1 MQTNSQLE
9 LAYRV
14 IRETNSNLFLT
25 GKAGTGKTTFLKRL
39 KEESPKR
46 MVVVAPT
53 GVAAIN
59 AGGVTIHS
67 FFQIPFGP
75 YLPGQKSLSK
85 EVSKLRKEKLN
96 IMRTLDLLVIDE
108 ISMVRADL
116 LDCVDDVLR
125 RVRRSSSPF
134 GGVQLLMIGDT
145 QQLTPVVKDDEWAM
159 LHDVYDTPY
168 FFSSRALRGT
178 NFACVELKQVF
189 RQEDEAFVALL
200 NKIRDNQV
208 DDKTL
213 AELNKRYL
221 PHFNPDDSEGYI
233 RLTTHNATAQRLNE
247 SKLSALKTKPHTFK
261 ANIEGTFPEYAYPT
275 DAELVLKENAQ
286 VMFIKNDSSPEK
298 RYYNGKV
305 GVVKSIDGEDIVV
318 EDRRTGDL
326 ITVGRESWENVR
338 YELNKETNEIEEKVD
353 GLFEQYPLKTA
364 WAITIHKSQGLTF
377 ERAIIDAAASFS
389 HGQVYVAL
397 SRCKRLEGIVLSSPI
412 SLASIRHDSRVD
424 MFNQEAETRVPDND
438 SLKTMHRDYFAQ
450 LAEEQFTF
458 NPISIPLHS
467 LQRLMAESFSKLY
480 PAVLASVDGSV
491 PELESKV
498 TSVAIRFVAQVRAMA
513 AESSDVDR
521 DERIKERTQKAAAYF
536 LRECE
541 TIISPVLSSLASVQ
555 TDNKELAKH
564 FNDLLT
570 SLQEGYDEK
579 MATLR
584 ACGEGFSV
592 ASFLRAKTD
601 AIVSA
606 KADEARKKGKEKY
619 ASLSAD
625 ILHPELY
632 ERLRE
637 WRKDEADAQ
646 NYPAYMVL
654 AQKALINIANLM
666 PANEAE
672 LLQVQGVG
680 KGIVSRYG
688 EDILAVVEECVE
700 QFGYERKPMAEAAES
715 VRPPKR
721 TSVNK
726 REKEKGE
733 STYDITLRMY
743 KAGKTTKEIA
753 EERGLAESTI
763 ESHLLRCVEHGEL
776 DAEEV
781 CPPDRLKEVSAF
793 IDQHPEMG
801 VGDLRKECGE
811 KYTWAEIRLAL
822 MENKKAAVA
831 SESPK
836 GKDDGLGLSSVMDWI
851 KHINI

>member
-1 MQTNSQLE
+1 MMQTNSQLE
-9 LAYRV
+9 LACRV

-247 SKLSALKTKPHTFK
+247 SKLSALKTKPYTFK
-261 ANIEGTFPEYAYPT
+261 AKIEGAFPEYAYPT

-318 EDRRTGDL
+318 EDRQTGDL

-353 GLFEQYPLKTA
+353 GVFEQYPLKTA

-397 SRCKRLEGIVLSSPI
+397 SRCKRLEGMVLSSPI
-412 SLASIRHDSRVD
+412 SLAAIRHDSRVD
-424 MFNQEAETRVPDND
+424 MFNQEAETREPDND

-480 PAVLASVDGSV
+480 PAVLASVDGAV

-498 TSVAIRFVAQVRAMA
+498 TSVATRFVAQVRAMA
-513 AESSDVDR
+513 AESDDVDH

-584 ACGEGFSV
+584 ACSEGFGV
-592 ASFLRAKTD
+592 KRYLKAKCD
-601 AIVSA
+601 ALL
-606 KADEARKKGKEKY
+606 ERKSSQAEKPQKTPPRTE
-619 ASLSAD
+619 D
-625 ILHPELY
+625 VTHPELY
-632 ERLRE
+632 EELRK
-637 WRKDEADAQ
+637 WRREIADDEGL
-646 NYPAYMVL
+646 PAYMVL
-654 AQKALINIANLM
+654 SQNALIGIANFL
-666 PANEAE
+666 PTNENE
-672 LLQVQGVG
+672 LLLIRGMG
-680 KGIVSRYG
+680 KQKVRTYG
-688 EDILAVVEECVE
+688 EEIISIVQACMD
-700 QFGYERKPMAEAAES
+700 QYGYQRSSLLDDFATNASASSK
-715 VRPPKR
+715 
-721 TSVNK
+721 
-726 REKEKGE
+726 
-733 STYDITLRMY
+733 
-743 KAGKTTKEIA
+743 KAGKKKRMVGETFAITLNLFRQGKTVKEIA
-753 EERGLAESTI
+753 EERGLVESTI
-763 ESHLLRCVEHGEL
+763 ESHLLYCVEHDEL

-793 IDQHPEMG
+793 VDQHPEMG
-801 VGDLRKECGE
+801 VSDLRKECGE

>member
-1 MQTNSQLE
+1 MMQTNSQLE
-9 LAYRV
+9 LAFRIV
-14 IRETNSNLFLT
+14 RETNSNLFLT
-25 GKAGTGKTTFLKRL
+25 GKAGTGKTTFLKNL

-46 MVVVAPT
+46 MIVVAPT

-75 YLPGQKSLSK
+75 YLPGKNTLSK
-85 EVSKLRKEKLN
+85 DVSKLRKEKMN

-125 RVRRSSSPF
+125 RVRRSSDPF

-145 QQLTPVVKDDEWAM
+145 QQLTPVVKDDEWAL
-159 LHDVYDTPY
+159 LHEVYETPY
-168 FFSSRALRGT
+168 FFSSQALRRT
-178 NFACVELKQVF
+178 NFSCVELKQIF
-189 RQEDEAFVALL
+189 RQEDEAFIAML

-208 DDKTL
+208 DDATL
-213 AELNKRYL
+213 AELNSHCK

-261 ANIEGTFPEYAYPT
+261 ARIEGIFPEYAYPT

-305 GVVKSIDGEDIVV
+305 GVVKSIDGEDVVV
-318 EDRRTGDL
+318 EDRQTGDL
-326 ITVGRESWENVR
+326 ISVGRESWENVR

-397 SRCKRLEGIVLSSPI
+397 SRCKRLEGMVLSSPI
-412 SLASIRHDSRVD
+412 TLASIRHDSRVD
-424 MFNQEAETRVPDND
+424 LFNREMEERVPDND
-438 SLKTMHRDYFAQ
+438 RIADLHRDYFVT
-450 LAEEQFTF
+450 LVSEQFSF
-458 NPISIPLHS
+458 DRIFSS
-467 LQRLMAESFSKLY
+467 LRDMRRLLSESFAKLY
-480 PAVLASVDGSV
+480 PNALATVDHSLSEFVTRVGDIGAKFVGQVRQLATESGDVDGDA
-491 PELESKV
+491 K
-498 TSVAIRFVAQVRAMA
+498 IR
-513 AESSDVDR
+513 
-521 DERIKERTQKAAAYF
+521 ERTQKAAAYF
-536 LRECE
+536 QKECE
-541 TIISPVLSSLASVQ
+541 TIVSPALEALVPIQ

-564 FNDLLT
+564 FNDILS

-579 MATLR
+579 IATLR
-584 ACGEGFSV
+584 ACADGFSV

-606 KADEARKKGKEKY
+606 KTDEARKKGKEKY

-654 AQKALINIANLM
+654 AQKALVNIANLM

-721 TSVNK
+721 VSGRK
-726 REKEKGE
+726 SEKEKGE

-743 KAGKTTKEIA
+743 KAGKSTKEIA
-753 EERGLAESTI
+753 EERGLVESTI
-763 ESHLLRCVEHGEL
+763 ESHLLRCVERGEL
-776 DAEEV
+776 DADV
-781 CPPDRLKEVSAF
+781 ICPSDRLKEVSAF
-793 IDQHPEMG
+793 IAQHPDMG

-822 MENKKAAVA
+822 MEEKRA
-831 SESPK
+831 SVS
-836 GKDDGLGLSSVMDWI
+836 
-851 KHINI
+851 

>member
-1 MQTNSQLE
+1 MMQTNSQLE

-75 YLPGQKSLSK
+75 YLPGQKSLTK

-159 LHDVYDTPY
+159 LHEVYDTPY

-178 NFACVELKQVF
+178 NFSCVELKQVF

-233 RLTTHNATAQRLNE
+233 RLTTHNAVAQRLNE
-247 SKLSALKTKPHTFK
+247 AKLSALKTKAYTFK
-261 ANIEGTFPEYAYPT
+261 AKIEGTFPEYAYPT

-318 EDRRTGDL
+318 EDRQTGDL
-326 ITVGRESWENVR
+326 ITVGRESWENMR
-338 YELNKETNEIEEKVD
+338 YELNKTTNEIEEKVD

-397 SRCKRLEGIVLSSPI
+397 SRCKRLEGMVLSSPI
-412 SLASIRHDSRVD
+412 SLAAIRHDSRVD
-424 MFNQEAETRVPDND
+424 LFNQEAETRVPDND
-438 SLKTMHRDYFAQ
+438 SLKAMHRDYFVQ

-458 NPISIPLHS
+458 RPISVPLHS
-467 LQRLMAESFSKLY
+467 LQRLLGESFTKLY
-480 PAVLASVDGSV
+480 PAVLSMVDGAV

-498 TSVAIRFVAQVRAMA
+498 TGVATRFVAQIRAMA
-513 AESSDVDR
+513 AESSDVDH
-521 DERIKERTQKAAAYF
+521 DERINERTQKAAEYF

-570 SLQEGYDEK
+570 SLQEGYDGK
-579 MATLR
+579 VATLR
-584 ACGEGFSV
+584 ACSEGFGVKSYLK
-592 ASFLRAKTD
+592 ANCD
-601 AIVSA
+601 ALL
-606 KADEARKKGKEKY
+606 ARKSSQQEKQPK
-619 ASLSAD
+619 SLPLMD
-625 ILHPELY
+625 DVMHPELY
-632 ERLRE
+632 EELRK
-637 WRKDEADAQ
+637 WRKMVSDEEAL
-646 NYPAYMVL
+646 PAYMVL
-654 AQKALINIANLM
+654 SQNALIGIANFLPM
-666 PANEAE
+666 NEEE
-672 LLQVQGVG
+672 LLMVRGVG
-680 KGIVSRYG
+680 KQKVRAYG
-688 EDILAVVEECVE
+688 EEIISLVQASVD
-700 QFGYERKPMAEAAES
+700 QYGYQRSSLLDEIVTNASASAKKTS
-715 VRPPKR
+715 KKKR
-721 TSVNK
+721 MV
-726 REKEKGE
+726 GE
-733 STYDITLRMY
+733 TFAITLNLFRQ
-743 KAGKTTKEIA
+743 GKTVKEIA
-753 EERGLAESTI
+753 EERGLVESTI
-763 ESHLLRCVEHGEL
+763 ESHLLYCVEHDEL

-781 CPPDRLKEVSAF
+781 CPPERLKEVRSF
-793 IDQHPEMG
+793 VRNHPDMG

-811 KYTWAEIRLAL
+811 QYSWAEIRLAL
-822 MENKKAAVA
+822 LVNKKDAELSDLPQGRAV
-831 SESPK
+831 
-836 GKDDGLGLSSVMDWI
+836 V
-851 KHINI
+851 

>member
-159 LHDVYDTPY
+159 LHEVYDTPY

-261 ANIEGTFPEYAYPT
+261 ARIEGTFPEYAYPT

-305 GVVKSIDGEDIVV
+305 GVVKNIDGEDIVV

-397 SRCKRLEGIVLSSPI
+397 SRCKRLEGMVLSSPI

-480 PAVLASVDGSV
+480 PAVLSSVDGAV

-498 TSVAIRFVAQVRAMA
+498 TSVAVRFVAQVRVMA
-513 AESSDVDR
+513 AESSDVDH

-541 TIISPVLSSLASVQ
+541 TILSPVLSSLASVQ

-570 SLQEGYDEK
+570 AMQEGYDGK
-579 MATLR
+579 VATLQ
-584 ACGEGFSV
+584 ACSEGFV
-592 ASFLRAKTD
+592 LKRYLKTKCD
-601 AIVSA
+601 ALLERKSSQTE
-606 KADEARKKGKEKY
+606 KAQKNLPLMD
-619 ASLSAD
+619 D
-625 ILHPELY
+625 VMHPELY
-632 ERLRE
+632 EELRK
-637 WRKDEADAQ
+637 WRKMVSDEEAL
-646 NYPAYMVL
+646 PAYMVL
-654 AQKALINIANLM
+654 SQNALIGIANFLPM
-666 PANEAE
+666 NEEE
-672 LLQVQGVG
+672 LLMVRGVG
-680 KGIVSRYG
+680 KQKVRAYG
-688 EDILAVVEECVE
+688 EEIISLVQASVD
-700 QFGYERKPMAEAAES
+700 QYGYQRSSLLDEIATNTSASTKKAS
-715 VRPPKR
+715 KKKR
-721 TSVNK
+721 MV
-726 REKEKGE
+726 GE
-733 STYDITLRMY
+733 TFAITLNLFRQ
-743 KAGKTTKEIA
+743 GKTVKEIS
-753 EERGLAESTI
+753 EERGLVESTI
-763 ESHLLRCVEHGEL
+763 ESHLLYCVVHDEL

-781 CPPDRLKEVSAF
+781 CPPERLKEVRSF
-793 IDQHPEMG
+793 VRNHPDMG

-822 MENKKAAVA
+822 LERKTF
-831 SESPK
+831 P
-836 GKDDGLGLSSVMDWI
+836 
-851 KHINI
+851 

>member
-1 MQTNSQLE
+1 MMQTNSQLE

-159 LHDVYDTPY
+159 LHEVYDTPY

-261 ANIEGTFPEYAYPT
+261 ARIEGTFPEYAYPT

-305 GVVKSIDGEDIVV
+305 GVVKNIDGEDIVV

-397 SRCKRLEGIVLSSPI
+397 SRCKRLEGMVLSSPI

-480 PAVLASVDGSV
+480 PAVLSSVDGAV

-498 TSVAIRFVAQVRAMA
+498 TSVAVRFVAQVRVMA
-513 AESSDVDR
+513 AESSDVDH

-541 TIISPVLSSLASVQ
+541 TILSPVLSSLASVQ

-570 SLQEGYDEK
+570 AMQEGYDGK
-579 MATLR
+579 VATLQ
-584 ACGEGFSV
+584 ACSEGFV
-592 ASFLRAKTD
+592 LKRYLKTKCD
-601 AIVSA
+601 ALLERKSSQTE
-606 KADEARKKGKEKY
+606 KAQKNLPLMD
-619 ASLSAD
+619 D
-625 ILHPELY
+625 VMHPELY
-632 ERLRE
+632 EELRK
-637 WRKDEADAQ
+637 WRKMVSDEEAL
-646 NYPAYMVL
+646 PAYMVL
-654 AQKALINIANLM
+654 SQNALIGIANFLPM
-666 PANEAE
+666 NEEE
-672 LLQVQGVG
+672 LLMVRGVG
-680 KGIVSRYG
+680 KQKVRAYG
-688 EDILAVVEECVE
+688 EEIISLVQASVD
-700 QFGYERKPMAEAAES
+700 QYGYQRSSLLDEIATNTSASTKKAS
-715 VRPPKR
+715 KKKR
-721 TSVNK
+721 MV
-726 REKEKGE
+726 GE
-733 STYDITLRMY
+733 TFAITLNLFRQ
-743 KAGKTTKEIA
+743 GKTVKEIS
-753 EERGLAESTI
+753 EERGLVESTI
-763 ESHLLRCVEHGEL
+763 ESHLLYCVVHDEL

-781 CPPDRLKEVSAF
+781 CPPERLKEVRSF
-793 IDQHPEMG
+793 VRNHPDMG

-822 MENKKAAVA
+822 LERKTF
-831 SESPK
+831 P
-836 GKDDGLGLSSVMDWI
+836 
-851 KHINI
+851 